1 MSLNFTGITFPKQR
15 VAPSDD
21 AIIRR
26 AILPDGIL
34 TGCDISYSGSTLTM
48 AAGQL
53 MICGRQVR
61 HPSSQNW
68 AVVDATSGYARL
80 LLTIDTT
87 RTSTKDVF
95 DQVLDTIEYASSEDG
110 FPDLETADINVSGT
124 RYQVAACVVSLGAG
138 GITGIKSQLEKSAV
152 DGAGVNFKVVGG
164 VTQPT
169 DPSENTIWVNTS
181 VDISGWV
188 FSASELAEPVEGLAW
203 LETGAYSNVEF
214 NALKKGDIRVYPLA
228 AKQYVSGAWVE
239 KSALSYQNGT
249 WVAWLRREIL
259 YEPGNENIPVTG
271 GWTYTSKGYSSDAS
285 TPGTPTITRGI
296 SSLTVQMPNVSGAII
311 HPVNKIDLTEYSTV
325 VFDGIISGATAYASL
340 CNLRVWSEFGNYS
353 SVGYSAS
360 VTIQKNVDG
369 EVSLDVSELSG
380 KFYIGFGLW
389 TASPKIEMRS
399 MKLQK

>member
-1 MSLNFTGITFPKQR
+1 MSSNFTGITFPKQR

-124 RYQVAACVVSLGAG
+124 RYQVAACVVSLGAV

-188 FSASELAEPVEGLAW
+188 FSASEPAEPVEGLAW

-353 SVGYSAS
+353 SVGYYAS

>member
-1 MSLNFTGITFPKQR
+1 MSSNFTGITFPKQR

-110 FPDLETADINVSGT
+110 FPDLETADINASGT

-181 VDISGWV
+181 VDIKRGEIRKQ
-188 FSASELAEPVEGLAW
+188 AK
-203 LETGAYSNVEF
+203 T
-214 NALKKGDIRVYPLA
+214 LK
-228 AKQYVSGAWVE
+228 
-239 KSALSYQNGT
+239 
-249 WVAWLRREIL
+249 
-259 YEPGNENIPVTG
+259 
-271 GWTYTSKGYSSDAS
+271 SS
-285 TPGTPTITRGI
+285 R
-296 SSLTVQMPNVSGAII
+296 
-311 HPVNKIDLTEYSTV
+311 
-325 VFDGIISGATAYASL
+325 
-340 CNLRVWSEFGNYS
+340 
-353 SVGYSAS
+353 
-360 VTIQKNVDG
+360 
-369 EVSLDVSELSG
+369 
-380 KFYIGFGLW
+380 LW
-389 TASPKIEMRS
+389 TAGKQVTSE
-399 MKLQK
+399 

>member
-1 MSLNFTGITFPKQR
+1 MSSNFTGITFPKQR

-188 FSASELAEPVEGLAW
+188 FSASEPAEPVEGLAW

-353 SVGYSAS
+353 SVGYYAS

>member
-1 MSLNFTGITFPKQR
+1 MSSNFTGITFPKQR

-87 RTSTKDVF
+87 RTSTKNVF

-188 FSASELAEPVEGLAW
+188 FSASEPAEPVEGLAW

-271 GWTYTSKGYSSDAS
+271 GWTYTSKGYASDAS
-285 TPGTPTITRGI
+285 APGIPTITRGI

-311 HPVNKIDLTEYSTV
+311 HPANKIDLTEYSTI
-325 VFDGIISGATAYASL
+325 VFDGIITGATGYASL

-353 SVGYSAS
+353 STGYSAS